1 MGYIK
6 LDSYV
11 SERTFSI
18 ICEFNMKKIENNP
31 TIFLGSCIMKETL
44 KLHVKDFDKQLLR
57 QILSTCTCTN
67 GNKLDG
73 L

>member
-31 TIFLGSCIMKETL
+31 TKFFRKLYYERNHETACKRL
-44 KLHVKDFDKQLLR
+44 
-57 QILSTCTCTN
+57 
-67 GNKLDG
+67 
-73 L
+73 